1 MSAYI
6 TKDWTSTYD
15 ERHGGA
21 FDRGRADS
29 YYGRRRDPHFYVK
42 DTYDSPRVEEKDMTA
57 EELKAYNAGYEGTEF
72 NSKYSA

>member
-6 TKDWTSTYD
+6 TKDWTETCD
-15 ERHGGA
+15 ERHGGP

-29 YYGRRRDPHFYVK
+29 YYGRHHDPHFYVE
-42 DTYDSPRVEEKDMTA
+42 DTYSSPKVEEKEMTV
-57 EELKAYNAGYEGTEF
+57 EEVEAYNAGYEGTEF